1 MVKRRFLIH
10 GAAQAVV
17 LLAGGLFLSMAPAL
31 HAADAPSKTIL
42 AIFAHPDDDA
52 TVGPLLA
59 HYAKQGARVHLAIV
73 TSGQQGV
80 TEHARIPAGRELAV
94 VREAEARAACKAYGI
109 EEPDLLGEQDGTLGT
124 MKRHDEIVTR
134 LRAIIEKT
142 QPSVIITFGPD
153 GVTGHPDHRA
163 VGNMVSEIFQGLD
176 AAHAAGPVPSKLYY
190 VAVPASRLANAP
202 ANLPVMASGS
212 VIDAYITT
220 VIDAQDGL
228 EAAAR
233 AEECYKSQYTPEG
246 IKFINGIMANVLKGN
261 VSLRLA
267 FVRTGH
273 VNAQEKDIFQSLP

>member
-1 MVKRRFLIH
+1 M
-10 GAAQAVV
+10 AAFA
-17 LLAGGLFLSMAPAL
+17 LGCGMILCMSPTL
-31 HAADAPSKTIL
+31 HAAGAQSRTIL

-52 TVGPLLA
+52 TIGPLLA
-59 HYAKQGARVHLAIV
+59 HYAKLGIRVHLAIV

-80 TEHARIPAGRELAV
+80 TPHAKIPAGSELAA

-124 MKRHDEIVTR
+124 MKRHDAIVAR

-142 QPSVIITFGPD
+142 QPAVVITFGPD
-153 GVTGHPDHRA
+153 GITGHPDHRA
-163 VGNMVSEIFQGLD
+163 VGNMVSEVFQGLD
-176 AAHAAGPVPSKLYY
+176 AEHASGPIPEKLYY
-190 VAVPASRLANAP
+190 VVVPASRLAKAP

-212 VIDAYITT
+212 VIDSYITT
-220 VIDAQDGL
+220 VVNAQDGL

-233 AEECYKSQYTPEG
+233 AEECYKSQYTPDG
-246 IKFINGIMANVLKGN
+246 MKQINGIMANVLGGN

-273 VNAQEKDIFQSLP
+273 VNAKEMDVFQSLP

>member
-1 MVKRRFLIH
+1 
-10 GAAQAVV
+10 V
-17 LLAGGLFLSMAPAL
+17 LALCAGLFLFARPARG
-31 HAADAPSKTIL
+31 AEPAPSRTLL

-59 HYAKQGARVHLAIV
+59 HYAKQGVRVHLAIV

-109 EEPDLLGEQDGTLGT
+109 EEPDLLGEQDGTLGA

-142 QPSVIITFGPD
+142 QPSVIVTFGPD

-176 AAHAAGPVPSKLYY
+176 AAHAAGPIPSKLYY
-190 VAVPASRLANAP
+190 VVVPASRLASAP
-202 ANLPVMASGS
+202 ANLPAMASAG

-220 VIDAQDGL
+220 VIDARDGL

-233 AEECYKSQYTPEG
+233 AEECYRSQYTPEG
-246 IKFINGIMANVLKGN
+246 IKLVNGIMANVLKGN

-267 FVRTGH
+267 FVRTGQ
-273 VNAQEKDIFQSLP
+273 VNAQEKDIFQGLP

>member
-1 MVKRRFLIH
+1 MQIPRFCIH
-10 GAAQAVV
+10 CAAKAVFA
-17 LLAGGLFLSMAPAL
+17 LGCGLFPSMVPML
-31 HAADAPSKTIL
+31 HAAAAPSRTIL

-59 HYAKQGARVHLAIV
+59 HYAKLGVRVHLAIV

-80 TEHARIPAGRELAV
+80 TPHAKIPAGRELAT

-109 EEPDLLGEQDGTLGT
+109 EEPELLGEQDGTLGT
-124 MKRHDEIVTR
+124 MKRHDEIVAR

-142 QPSVIITFGPD
+142 QPSVVITFGPD
-153 GVTGHPDHRA
+153 GITGHPDHRA

-176 AAHAAGPVPSKLYY
+176 AEHASGPVPEKLYY
-190 VAVPASRLANAP
+190 VVVPASRLAKAP
-202 ANLPVMASGS
+202 PNMPVMASAS
-212 VIDAYITT
+212 VIDGYITT
-220 VIDAQDGL
+220 VVNAQDGL

-246 IKFINGIMANVLKGN
+246 MKLVNGIISSVLNGQ

-267 FVRTGH
+267 FVRAGH
-273 VNAQEKDIFQSLP
+273 MNAREKDIFQSLP

>member
-1 MVKRRFLIH
+1 MAIRRHVLH
-10 GAAQAVV
+10 GAAAGI
-17 LLAGGLFLSMAPAL
+17 LALGGGLFLSVLPAMS
-31 HAADAPSKTIL
+31 AEPAPSRTLL
-42 AIFAHPDDDA
+42 AVFAHPDDDA

-59 HYAKQGARVHLAIV
+59 HYAKQGVRVHLAIV

-80 TEHARIPAGRELAV
+80 TEHAKIPAGSELAA

-109 EEPDLLGEQDGTLGT
+109 EEPDLLGEQDGTLST
-124 MKRHDEIVTR
+124 MKRHDAIVAR
-134 LRAIIEKT
+134 LRAIIARTK
-142 QPSVIITFGPD
+142 PSVIITFGPD

-176 AAHAAGPVPSKLYY
+176 AAHAAGPVPAKLYY
-190 VAVPASRLANAP
+190 VAVPAGRLADAP
-202 ANLPVMASGS
+202 ANIPIMASGS

-233 AEECYKSQYTPEG
+233 AEECYKSQYTPEEM
-246 IKFINGIMANVLKGN
+246 KFVNGLMANVLKGN

-273 VNAQEKDIFQSLP
+273 VNAQERDIFQSLP